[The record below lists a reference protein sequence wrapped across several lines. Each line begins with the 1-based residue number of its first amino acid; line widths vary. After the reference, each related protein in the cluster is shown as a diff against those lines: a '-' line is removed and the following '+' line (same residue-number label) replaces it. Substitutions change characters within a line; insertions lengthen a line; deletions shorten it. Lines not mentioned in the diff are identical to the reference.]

1 MKTKLSELTHDDIRR
16 ILDIVNG
23 IDNIDFQL
31 QLGEVALRVRKG
43 NVAEFVS
50 QDAVAMSAAAG
61 SEPTVANTNVS
72 VNKVATDIL
81 ADRPADKVIAATP
94 PQASEAQGLI
104 DIVAPMV
111 GRFYSRQSPADPVLV
126 QVGTKVEPEDD
137 VCLLEVMKLFSTVQA
152 GVTGEIAEVLREDG
166 DMVEEGEVLF
176 RVRAS

>member
-31 QLGEVALRVRKG
+31 QLGEVALHVRKG
-43 NVAEFVS
+43 NVVASAS
-50 QDAVAMSAAAG
+50 QGAVAMSVQTE
-61 SEPTVANTNVS
+61 SEPQPVAANANA
-72 VNKVATDIL
+72 VATEAPTDS
-81 ADRPADKVIAATP
+81 ATDTVITATP
-94 PQASEAQGLI
+94 PQASEEQGLI

-126 QVGTKVEPEDD
+126 QVGTKVEPDDD

-166 DMVEEGEVLF
+166 DMVEEGDVLF
-176 RVRAS
+176 RVRSL

>member
-1 MKTKLSELTHDDIRR
+1 MKTKLSELTHDDIRH

-31 QLGEVALRVRKG
+31 QVGEVALHVRKG
-43 NVAEFVS
+43 NVAESAS
-50 QDAVAMSAAAG
+50 QGTVAMSA
-61 SEPTVANTNVS
+61 ETVAAPQPVAANA
-72 VNKVATDIL
+72 VATEVPTDPA
-81 ADRPADKVIAATP
+81 ADTVIAATP
-94 PQASEAQGLI
+94 PQASKEQGLV

-126 QVGTKVEPEDD
+126 QVGTKVQPDDD

-152 GVTGEIAEVLREDG
+152 GVTGEIAELLREDG
-166 DMVEEGEVLF
+166 DMVEEGDVLF